1 MIDLN
6 RSLANAKIFWKQN
19 SRSILTI
26 GSVVLTV
33 SAVFEAVKATSHA
46 KDIIDDVEYEKFES
60 LGCPEDGNHNPNE
73 YKLTYSEV
81 LRNTWKCYIWTAL
94 LLSGAVTC
102 GVVSHIESNKRIEAA
117 TVAYG
122 SLLETYNTYRD
133 NVQRSL
139 KEKDRMAINHSTMHD
154 IVERDRAMMP
164 ENMYNHLTAM
174 NDDDLILVRDVYG
187 SKIKGAYFKR
197 TASQISKAEG
207 KFNRIL
213 MDNGKATLND
223 WYDCLDIGHSELGDY
238 YGWEWDKDG
247 PLYAIAIPD
256 DFNVVEDRRVISGLG
271 LAESE
276 YTKFFKP
283 FRQLY

>member
-1 MIDLN
+1 MLDVNKHIN
-6 RSLANAKIFWKQN
+6 TAKIFWKHN
-19 SRSILTI
+19 GRTILTC
-26 GSVVLTV
+26 GSIILTV
-33 SAVFEAVKATSHA
+33 SAVFEAIRATSHA
-46 KDIIDDVEYEKFES
+46 KDILDEVKYEKFES
-60 LGCPEDGNHNPNE
+60 MGCPENPNIN
-73 YKLTYSEV
+73 YQLTSSEV
-81 LRNTWKCYIWTAL
+81 LRHTWKCYIWTAL

-133 NVQRSL
+133 NVQRAL
-139 KEKDRMAINHSTMHD
+139 KEKDRIAINHATVHD
-154 IVERDRAMMP
+154 IIEQDKAYIP
-164 ENMYNHLTAM
+164 ENAYNRMLTAT
-174 NDDDLILVRDVYG
+174 DDELLLLRDVYG
-187 SKIKGAYFKR
+187 SKINGAYFKR
-197 TASQISKAEG
+197 TASDISKAEC

-213 MDNGKATLND
+213 MDQGRATVND

-247 PLYAIAIPD
+247 PLYAVVIPD
-256 DFNVVEDRRVISGLG
+256 DFNIANDRRVISGLG

-283 FRQLY
+283 YRQLY